1 MFPVVVVR
9 DFPSQP
15 KAKNQS
21 CKISVTT
28 CHTAILTPTLQALL
42 SSQFAFDLL
51 IVSLDHATP
60 YISLHRTPLH
70 LNLVYKY
77 FHMFLLCSR
86 KKTDFCAVLSSRAP
100 VFVSYLM

>member
-9 DFPSQP
+9 DFPSRP

-60 YISLHRTPLH
+60 YISLHRTSALE
-70 LNLVYKY
+70 
-77 FHMFLLCSR
+77 FGIQ
-86 KKTDFCAVLSSRAP
+86 
-100 VFVSYLM
+100 VFPYVPTMLPKEN